1 MLSLSEVPDTSIEA
15 MKSLLRI
22 LLPILVATSI
32 LGSTVKAGNVDGSV
46 DVGRFVPEE
55 IEGGRITIEL
65 KGALLNI
72 ASRIAAHHEPEAGA
86 LLAGLREIR
95 VNVIDLNK
103 NKAEEITQRFQSGRK
118 HLEGSGWTRVVSVLE
133 NGDDVAIH
141 AKTRG
146 EDSVEGLCIS
156 ILGADKQA
164 VFVNLVGDLRPE
176 QLAKLGGKLD
186 LPGIQKAADALEKKK

>member
-1 MLSLSEVPDTSIEA
+1 VLSLSEVPDTPIEA
-15 MKSLLRI
+15 MKTLLRI
-22 LLPILVATSI
+22 LLPVLVATSI
-32 LGSTVKAGNVDGSV
+32 LGSTVKAGTAAGSV
-46 DVGRFVPEE
+46 DANQFVPEN
-55 IEGGRITIEL
+55 IEGGRITVEL

-72 ASRIAAHHEPEAGA
+72 ATRIAAHQEPEAAA
-86 LLAGLREIR
+86 LLGSLREIR

-103 NKAEEITQRFQSGRK
+103 NKAEEVTQHFQAGRK
-118 HLEGSGWTRVVSVLE
+118 HLEGSGWARVVSVQE

-176 QLAKLGGKLD
+176 QLAKLGGRLD